1 MAGCWMRTEPDS
13 CLLTPVSLLLVNVMA
28 NGTENIEAK
37 LAAYIEGELTPSER
51 AEIEQYLAANV
62 PHKQIIDELRLH
74 KSQIGSLPRERAPVE
89 VLDHLQAHLE
99 RQSLLEDV
107 EVDAGSMRI
116 HRWPQW
122 GAVAAML
129 LLTTGL
135 GVLVYSVLPGGLLHN
150 DSVAIA
156 PPQIQDQPELPSLD
170 GKQPDT
176 LRDRRANTRDGMTFD
191 AVAGAGGGAGQD
203 FVDKAAEEMEA
214 KRRAEAA
221 GRTEIAAVEHDNE
234 ALLKGA
240 NAKAAPLSLNNGSAI
255 VVSTDDP
262 LITQNLLA
270 GYLGQNKYQ
279 FEPVRTEVVSSSV
292 TAHSNAR
299 PLEKTDDQTN
309 RTAAAADRTEPP
321 VLEQQAIGSVA
332 SRVNM
337 MENTTRSGEQYL
349 LVRNVSPQDAQRLST
364 VINSQRGARQQARV
378 YSNGDLYPELQGQQ
392 NQVLANV
399 PQLDLT
405 RNQGQLQNG
414 MAKQVPQVRQGDGIR
429 IAVRNGALVA
439 ENAPTTLPHAAEKM
453 EAKDVD
459 NALRT
464 DVLIVVR
471 NDPAFDPVLTMPSP
485 AQHLLT
491 PETAPWTTWGRTPFV
506 PPSFPVD
513 DAKNATPPPGD

>member
-1 MAGCWMRTEPDS
+1 
-13 CLLTPVSLLLVNVMA
+13 MA

-135 GVLVYSVLPGGLLHN
+135 GVLVYSVLPGGLLHH

-156 PPQIQDQPELPSLD
+156 PPQIQDRPELPSLD
-170 GKQPDT
+170 RNTDAI
-176 LRDRRANTRDGMTFD
+176 RDRLANSRDGMTFD
-191 AVAGAGGGAGQD
+191 AVAGAGGAGQD

-214 KRRAEAA
+214 KRRLEAA
-221 GRTEIAAVEHDNE
+221 GRTEIAAMRRDDDGQPVDV
-234 ALLKGA
+234 
-240 NAKAAPLSLNNGSAI
+240 AKPAPLALNNGSAI

-270 GYLGQNKYQ
+270 GYLGQNRYQ
-279 FEPVRTEVVSSSV
+279 FEPVRTEVVNSSAV
-292 TAHSNAR
+292 AHQNAR
-299 PLEKTDDQTN
+299 PAEKTDDPAN
-309 RTAAAADRTEPP
+309 PGAAGRENADAQ
-321 VLEQQAIGSVA
+321 LFEQQAIGSVA

-337 MENTTRSGEQYL
+337 VENTNRTGEQYL
-349 LVRNVSPQDAQRLST
+349 LVRNVSPQDAQRLSV

-378 YSNGDLYPELQGQQ
+378 YSNGDLYPELQGKQ
-392 NQVLANV
+392 NQVLANA
-399 PQLDLT
+399 PPLDLT
-405 RNQGQLQNG
+405 RNNGQLQNG
-414 MAKQVPQVRQGDGIR
+414 MAKQLPQADRAEGARV
-429 IAVRNGALVA
+429 AVRAGAILA
-439 ENAPTTLPHAAEKM
+439 ENAPTTLPHAAEKL
-453 EAKDVD
+453 EARDVD

-513 DAKNATPPPGD
+513 DARNAPQPPGD